1 MRYVFVVLFLVSA
14 LLQAG
19 TTTARA
25 AEPEFRALWVDAFG
39 EGIFNEAEV
48 TKLVNAAKAMN
59 VNALVVQIGRRGDCF
74 CNEASMPRTQAGIAA
89 WPYDPLQAIIAKAH
103 AAGIEVHAWIIT
115 TAMWNASWTPA
126 TLRPRDPAHAF
137 NQHGPDPAYQT
148 EVRMRPGSENW
159 LGVRYDGALRESTS
173 SAANWFF
180 DPGHPDAADYIVDM
194 YLSVAVKYAID
205 GLNFDR
211 VRYPDLTLPGWP
223 LDNAWGYNPVALARF
238 HAATGRS
245 DRPLPNDPQWSQ
257 WRRDQIT
264 NIVRKVYVEAHAINP
279 YLRISADTITY
290 GDGPQAYG
298 GDWTQTRPY
307 RETLQDWRG
316 WMQEGILDTNIPM
329 NYKREHCTATGPG
342 CFGDQRA
349 WYTNWNEFAKDHQ
362 YARSTTIGAA
372 IYLNAIEGSVVQV
385 RKALAPSAAGNRG
398 IGWVGYSY
406 RTPDCRTNS
415 SCNPPLPYGF
425 RSGDASRAELTKA
438 LTQPS
443 DYDNVR
449 PPVFE
454 TPAAV
459 PDMPWKSAPTRGHLA
474 GTVKTNS
481 GVALD
486 QILVEVRDPE
496 TDAVIA
502 SRLTDGSGYFAF
514 VDLVPGRYKVFV
526 PDDARVTG
534 KRVALT
540 SVVAGGIA
548 RVSITPF
555 AKGAEGKRPPKDRT
569 PTFVPAE
576 DPSLAEELPNGAR

>member
-1 MRYVFVVLFLVSA
+1 MRRAFALVVVLAIVLTIGFA
-14 LLQAG
+14 PQ
-19 TTTARA
+19 ARA
-25 AEPEFRALWVDAFG
+25 STSEFRAFWVDAFG
-39 EGIFNEAEV
+39 EGIFNDAEG
-48 TKLVNAAKAMN
+48 TKLVNAAKAAN

-74 CNEASMPRTQAGIAA
+74 CNRASMPRTQAGIAPR
-89 WPYDPLQAIIAKAH
+89 PYDPLDAIIAKAH
-103 AAGIEVHAWIIT
+103 AAGIQVHAWIIT
-115 TAMWNASWTPA
+115 TALWNSSVAP
-126 TLRPRDPAHAF
+126 LDPSHAF
-137 NQHGPDPAYQT
+137 NQHGPSKTGYDK
-148 EVRMRPGSENW
+148 W
-159 LGVRYDGALRESTS
+159 LGVRYDGALRESPS

-180 DPGHPDAADYIVDM
+180 DPGHPDAANYIAEM
-194 YLSVAVKYAID
+194 YLSVARNYAID

-211 VRYPDLTLPGWP
+211 VRYPDLPLAAWP
-223 LDNAWGYNPVALARF
+223 ADNAWGYNPVALDRF
-238 HAATGRS
+238 QAATGRV

-257 WRRDQIT
+257 WRRDQVT
-264 NIVRKVYVEAHAINP
+264 NIVRKVYVEAHAIKP

-290 GDGPQAYG
+290 GDGPQSYG
-298 GDWTQTRPY
+298 GDWAHTRPY

-316 WMQEGILDTNIPM
+316 WMEEGILDTNIPM

-349 WYTNWNEFAKDHQ
+349 WYTNWNEFAKDNQ

-372 IYLNAIEGSVVQV
+372 IYLNTVDGSVTQV
-385 RKALAPSAAGNRG
+385 RKALAPSGAGNSG

-425 RSGDASRAELTKA
+425 RPGDASRAELTRA

-443 DYDNVR
+443 EYDSVL
-449 PPVFE
+449 PPVFA
-454 TPAAV
+454 TPATV

-474 GTVKTNS
+474 GAVTTNTGIS
-481 GVALD
+481 LD
-486 QILVEVRDPE
+486 QILVQVRDPE

-502 SRLTDGSGYFAF
+502 WRFTDGSGYFAF
-514 VDLVPGRYKVFV
+514 VDLVPGKYKVFV

-540 SVVAGGIA
+540 TVVAGKVA

-555 AKGAEGKRPPKDRT
+555 AKGAEGKRPPKDST

-576 DPSLAEELPNGAR
+576 DPNAVEDLPNGER

>member
-1 MRYVFVVLFLVSA
+1 MRRAFALVVVLAIVLTIGFA
-14 LLQAG
+14 PQ
-19 TTTARA
+19 ARA
-25 AEPEFRALWVDAFG
+25 STSEFRAFWVDAFG
-39 EGIFNEAEV
+39 EGIFNDAEG
-48 TKLVNAAKAMN
+48 TKLVNAAKAAN

-74 CNEASMPRTQAGIAA
+74 CNRASMPRTQAGIAPR
-89 WPYDPLQAIIAKAH
+89 PYDPLDAIIAKAH
-103 AAGIEVHAWIIT
+103 AAGIQVHAWIIT
-115 TAMWNASWTPA
+115 TALWNSSVAP
-126 TLRPRDPAHAF
+126 LDPSHAF
-137 NQHGPDPAYQT
+137 NQHGPSKTGYDK
-148 EVRMRPGSENW
+148 W
-159 LGVRYDGALRESTS
+159 LGVRYDGALRESPS

-180 DPGHPDAADYIVDM
+180 DPGHPDAANYIAEM
-194 YLSVAVKYAID
+194 YLSVARNYAID

-211 VRYPDLTLPGWP
+211 VRYPDLPLAAWP
-223 LDNAWGYNPVALARF
+223 ADNAWGYNPVALDRF
-238 HAATGRS
+238 QAATGRV

-257 WRRDQIT
+257 WRRDQVT
-264 NIVRKVYVEAHAINP
+264 NIVRKVYVEAHAIKP

-290 GDGPQAYG
+290 GDGPQSYG

-316 WMQEGILDTNIPM
+316 WMEEGILDTNIPM

-349 WYTNWNEFAKDHQ
+349 WYTNWNEFAKDNQ

-372 IYLNAIEGSVVQV
+372 IYLNTVDGSVTQV
-385 RKALAPSAAGNRG
+385 RKALAPSGAGNSG

-425 RSGDASRAELTKA
+425 RPGDASRAELTRA

-443 DYDNVR
+443 EYDSVL
-449 PPVFE
+449 PPVFA
-454 TPAAV
+454 TPATV

-474 GTVKTNS
+474 GAVTTNTGIS
-481 GVALD
+481 LD
-486 QILVEVRDPE
+486 QILVQVRDPE

-502 SRLTDGSGYFAF
+502 WRFTDGSGYFAF
-514 VDLVPGRYKVFV
+514 VDLVPGKYKVFV

-540 SVVAGGIA
+540 TVVAGKVA

-555 AKGAEGKRPPKDRT
+555 AKGAEGKRPPKDST

-576 DPSLAEELPNGAR
+576 DPNAVEDLPNGER